1 MRDATTKTDSLQS
14 PSSGERT
21 TRTQKERKS
30 GATRTATEFKESP
43 TGCPF
48 PRHRRRRHE
57 VSNLAR
63 YVVLVARLWRRPS
76 RERVRGGAVVAEVRR
91 VNKFGAVATF
101 VDGIRFDSKA
111 EAGRWHTLRM
121 LAMAGEILSLER
133 QVVFPLLVNGVTIG
147 RYIAD
152 FVYTETNSG
161 QRIIEDVK
169 GHQTELFKRS
179 AKHMAAQGN
188 PITIWPPVPVKTRKR
203 RVKV

>member
-1 MRDATTKTDSLQS
+1 M
-14 PSSGERT
+14 
-21 TRTQKERKS
+21 
-30 GATRTATEFKESP
+30 
-43 TGCPF
+43 
-48 PRHRRRRHE
+48 
-57 VSNLAR
+57 
-63 YVVLVARLWRRPS
+63 
-76 RERVRGGAVVAEVRR
+76 AEVRR
-91 VNKFGAVATF
+91 GNKFGAVATF

-133 QVVFPLLVNGVTIG
+133 QVAFPLLVNSITIG

-161 QRIIEDVK
+161 QRVIEDVK

-203 RVKV
+203 RIKV

>member
-1 MRDATTKTDSLQS
+1 M
-14 PSSGERT
+14 
-21 TRTQKERKS
+21 
-30 GATRTATEFKESP
+30 
-43 TGCPF
+43 
-48 PRHRRRRHE
+48 
-57 VSNLAR
+57 
-63 YVVLVARLWRRPS
+63 VAQ
-76 RERVRGGAVVAEVRR
+76 VRR

-101 VDGIRFDSKA
+101 VDGVRFDSKA
-111 EAGRWHTLRM
+111 EAGRWHTLRI

-133 QVVFPLLVNGVTIG
+133 QVVFPLLVNGVAIG

-161 QRIIEDVK
+161 QRVIEDVK

>member
-1 MRDATTKTDSLQS
+1 M
-14 PSSGERT
+14 
-21 TRTQKERKS
+21 
-30 GATRTATEFKESP
+30 
-43 TGCPF
+43 
-48 PRHRRRRHE
+48 
-57 VSNLAR
+57 
-63 YVVLVARLWRRPS
+63 
-76 RERVRGGAVVAEVRR
+76 VAEVRR
-91 VNKFGAVATF
+91 GNKFGAVAVV

>member
-1 MRDATTKTDSLQS
+1 M
-14 PSSGERT
+14 
-21 TRTQKERKS
+21 
-30 GATRTATEFKESP
+30 
-43 TGCPF
+43 
-48 PRHRRRRHE
+48 
-57 VSNLAR
+57 
-63 YVVLVARLWRRPS
+63 
-76 RERVRGGAVVAEVRR
+76 VAEVRR

-133 QVVFPLLVNGVTIG
+133 QVVFPLLVNGVAIG

-161 QRIIEDVK
+161 QRVIEDVK

-203 RVKV
+203 RIKA

>member
-1 MRDATTKTDSLQS
+1 M
-14 PSSGERT
+14 
-21 TRTQKERKS
+21 
-30 GATRTATEFKESP
+30 
-43 TGCPF
+43 
-48 PRHRRRRHE
+48 
-57 VSNLAR
+57 
-63 YVVLVARLWRRPS
+63 VAQ
-76 RERVRGGAVVAEVRR
+76 VRR
-91 VNKFGAVATF
+91 GNKFGAVAVV

-111 EAGRWHTLRM
+111 EAGRWHTLRT
-121 LAMAGEILSLER
+121 LERVGEILSLER

-161 QRIIEDVK
+161 QRVIEDVK

-203 RVKV
+203 RVKA

>member
-1 MRDATTKTDSLQS
+1 M
-14 PSSGERT
+14 
-21 TRTQKERKS
+21 
-30 GATRTATEFKESP
+30 
-43 TGCPF
+43 
-48 PRHRRRRHE
+48 
-57 VSNLAR
+57 
-63 YVVLVARLWRRPS
+63 
-76 RERVRGGAVVAEVRR
+76 VAEVRR

-133 QVVFPLLVNGVTIG
+133 QVVFPLLVNGVAIG

-161 QRIIEDVK
+161 QRVIEDVK

-188 PITIWPPVPVKTRKR
+188 PITIWPPVPIKTRKR

>member
-1 MRDATTKTDSLQS
+1 M
-14 PSSGERT
+14 
-21 TRTQKERKS
+21 
-30 GATRTATEFKESP
+30 
-43 TGCPF
+43 
-48 PRHRRRRHE
+48 
-57 VSNLAR
+57 
-63 YVVLVARLWRRPS
+63 VAQ
-76 RERVRGGAVVAEVRR
+76 VRR
-91 VNKFGAVATF
+91 GNKFGAVATF
-101 VDGIRFDSKA
+101 VDGVRFDSKA
-111 EAGRWHTLRM
+111 EAGRWHTLRI

-133 QVVFPLLVNGVTIG
+133 QVVFPLLVNGVAIG

>member
-1 MRDATTKTDSLQS
+1 M
-14 PSSGERT
+14 
-21 TRTQKERKS
+21 
-30 GATRTATEFKESP
+30 
-43 TGCPF
+43 
-48 PRHRRRRHE
+48 
-57 VSNLAR
+57 
-63 YVVLVARLWRRPS
+63 VAQ
-76 RERVRGGAVVAEVRR
+76 VRR

>member
-1 MRDATTKTDSLQS
+1 M
-14 PSSGERT
+14 
-21 TRTQKERKS
+21 
-30 GATRTATEFKESP
+30 
-43 TGCPF
+43 
-48 PRHRRRRHE
+48 
-57 VSNLAR
+57 
-63 YVVLVARLWRRPS
+63 
-76 RERVRGGAVVAEVRR
+76 VAEVRR
-91 VNKFGAVATF
+91 GNKFGAVAVV

-133 QVVFPLLVNGVTIG
+133 QVVFPLLVNGVAIG

-152 FVYTETNSG
+152 FVYTESNSG
-161 QRIIEDVK
+161 QRVIEDVK

-188 PITIWPPVPVKTRKR
+188 PVTIWPPVVKKPRKR